1 MSLILFYL
9 LTSTFVNETNT
20 LKYLSIWWYRQVWW
34 VDWGNIVE
42 SLKTL
47 VLFFAVHNSIPSV
60 WQLVL
65 TPRGWHIS
73 DSSHSLPLHYN
84 SKIKMH
90 LAGHKFQIFAPTL
103 PFLKGFHEH
112 PVKLSCP
119 STRSQT
125 GLWESWTMNQKTW
138 S

>member
-60 WQLVL
+60 CSPYPSGLAYIRQFSL
-65 TPRGWHIS
+65 
-73 DSSHSLPLHYN
+73 SSLHYN